1 MDGFGEIEFDE
12 IVNMPD
18 ATWVKYQIMIKSGTT
33 ASPIVIPP
41 TIIPRAATPH
51 AVIPTTAMAPKK
63 VDGIQYFMVLLFFL
77 TFTSILLTAYPILY
91 PDHNSPISGA
101 FYVFYSVIGSGVIS
115 IIILLFWEYG
125 RK

>member
-41 TIIPRAATPH
+41 AIIPRAATPH

-63 VDGIQYFMVLLFFL
+63 ADGIQYFMVFL
-77 TFTSILLTAYPILY
+77 VFLILTSILLTAYPILY
-91 PDHNSPISGA
+91 PDHTSPISGA

-115 IIILLFWEYG
+115 IIILLIWKYNPG
-125 RK
+125 